1 MHSADQAEQLRQLAY
16 TRARSEQYDEAL
28 ALYDEA
34 LAVVTDDVAR
44 ELITINKADAMI
56 ACGRS
61 GPEVQAL
68 PSILMRRRNLHH
80 TFLAAYALMFLHRTE
95 NNIRRAIVFGESA
108 LRAAV
113 EAEEAFWKLAA
124 LNDLGI
130 CYEIDSQFAKAIECL
145 DQAME
150 LTELIAEPSERKF
163 SQTAILQNLG
173 YNKLLVGETAEGLEM
188 IHRVL
193 DSIEVPSSIPD
204 SYIDLCYGYLELRDF
219 GKARHYGEIGLE
231 FAIEPRQV
239 RNAHYLLGEAAY
251 ELGDIERAE
260 FHFDE
265 LTKFYP
271 QFRNLKKLLFAID
284 LRSMVNLRL

>member
-1 MHSADQAEQLRQLAY
+1 MLNADRAEQLRQLAY
-16 TRARSEQYDEAL
+16 ARARGEQYDEAL

-34 LAVVTDDVAR
+34 LTQVTTDEAR

-68 PSILMRRRNLHH
+68 PAILMRRRNLHH

-95 NNIRRAIVFGESA
+95 SNIRRAIVFGESA
-108 LRAAV
+108 LRAAN
-113 EAEEAFWKLAA
+113 EADEAFWKLAA

-145 DQAME
+145 DQALA
-150 LTELIAEPSERKF
+150 LTSIITDASERKF
-163 SQTAILQNLG
+163 SETAILQNLG
-173 YNKLLVGETAEGLEM
+173 YNKLLVGETLEGLEI

-219 GKARHYGEIGLE
+219 EKAKHYGEIGLE
-231 FAIEPRQV
+231 FATEPRQV

-260 FHFDE
+260 HHFDE